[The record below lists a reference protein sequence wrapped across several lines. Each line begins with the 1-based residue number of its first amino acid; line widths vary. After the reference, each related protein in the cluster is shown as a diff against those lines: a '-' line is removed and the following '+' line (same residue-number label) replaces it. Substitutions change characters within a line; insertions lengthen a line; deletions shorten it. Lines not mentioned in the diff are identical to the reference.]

1 MAKIDVTTRNLMLDS
16 LRQYAKN
23 NISFNFLREHDEKN
37 EIPLSLIK
45 DMYDPNVLGVHL
57 LLIPIEY
64 GGLAG
69 STTDIYRICE
79 ELARIDLGIGTS
91 VFATFLGSDPLNVG
105 GTQEQ
110 KAKWFGKIASE
121 QLLVAYGAT
130 EADAGSDL
138 VSLRTRAEHVV
149 ENGVLKGYK
158 ITGSKMWIS
167 NGGVADIYTVLA
179 IAPGGPSWFI
189 MEKGA
194 PGFTQD
200 AHEDKHG
207 IRLSNTTGLSFDEVF
222 VPVENLIGL
231 KEGQGL
237 LQAQAVFGYTRL
249 MVAAFGLGAGEEA
262 VETAVQYAQQRVQA
276 GSPLVDKQGYMLK
289 FITPHYIRF
298 EAVRSYIDWV
308 AKQLDVNNH
317 GLATE
322 GAIAKYYAT
331 EEGNNAAEHAI
342 QALGGFGYTKEFS
355 VEKIKRD
362 VKITCIYEGTSEVME
377 MTIYRGRWQEH
388 LKSRGQY
395 YINMAAEMDAAHAK
409 NPNVGADSVAL
420 GLKALAR
427 ILEECRLQKLTRHQ
441 FVTFKLG
448 ELISNAEVAY
458 IFAKDCAEGK
468 ITEGSRFDLATL
480 QTMSRVLAREM
491 AFDVAS
497 KGLKYVL
504 GAGNANAAQMS
515 QDVNLIAIEDKMRGI
530 IEDSD
535 TVSLKLKELFKK

>member
-1 MAKIDVTTRNLMLDS
+1 
-16 LRQYAKN
+16 
-23 NISFNFLREHDEKN
+23 
-37 EIPLSLIK
+37 
-45 DMYDPNVLGVHL
+45 
-57 LLIPIEY
+57 
-64 GGLAG
+64 
-69 STTDIYRICE
+69 
-79 ELARIDLGIGTS
+79 
-91 VFATFLGSDPLNVG
+91 
-105 GTQEQ
+105 
-110 KAKWFGKIASE
+110 
-121 QLLVAYGAT
+121 
-130 EADAGSDL
+130 
-138 VSLRTRAEHVV
+138 
-149 ENGVLKGYK
+149 
-158 ITGSKMWIS
+158 
-167 NGGVADIYTVLA
+167 
-179 IAPGGPSWFI
+179 
-189 MEKGA
+189 
-194 PGFTQD
+194 
-200 AHEDKHG
+200 
-207 IRLSNTTGLSFDEVF
+207 
-222 VPVENLIGL
+222 
-231 KEGQGL
+231 
-237 LQAQAVFGYTRL
+237 